1 MAQYFYIKK
10 NSTKPILKMKVVN
23 DGRFDYKKLHEELE
37 NAAITFS
44 MYDVNKNEYKIYRK
58 QGILIPI
65 DGVQDEYYIGYVFN
79 EKETNKPGLYKIEF
93 KIDFFSD
100 NSSLI
105 VPIRDDVYVN
115 VVDSFITSSIN
126 CY

>member
-10 NSTKPILKMKVVN
+10 NSTKPILKLKVVN

-37 NAAITFS
+37 NSAISFS
-44 MYDVNKNEYKIYRK
+44 MYDIINNKFKIFRK
-58 QGILIPI
+58 QGVLIPVE
-65 DGVQDEYYIGYVFN
+65 DVLDEYYIGYIFN
-79 EKETNKPGLYKIEF
+79 QKETDTPGIYKIEF

-105 VPIRDDVYVN
+105 IPIRDDIYVN
-115 VVDSFITSSIN
+115 IIDSFVTSSIN